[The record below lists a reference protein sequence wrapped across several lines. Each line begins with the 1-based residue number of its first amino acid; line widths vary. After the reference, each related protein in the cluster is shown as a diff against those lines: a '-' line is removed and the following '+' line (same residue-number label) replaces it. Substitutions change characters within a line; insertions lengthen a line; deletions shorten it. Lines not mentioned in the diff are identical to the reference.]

1 MGEGARADGR
11 GGEGQERHRV
21 CGAGKEDA
29 RPRGLLSSLQSHVL
43 ALGLARVLG
52 LQRVQQTG
60 HVRLGDAERVVADV
74 EGLLVDPEAV
84 LAPIGPRSLDILA
97 PDEGEE
103 VGTESQRDPLS
114 QVGVAEDAVDLH
126 GVVALDDNPLSV
138 LVGVD
143 VLGPEHALPAV
154 GLKELFL
161 AVAVRSVCAELI
173 GGHGRDAMT
182 ELLEALAI
190 VDCTPRAEGHR
201 EGRTLALR
209 ELLQD
214 GLLATG
220 ELEEDLH
227 LQDVR
232 VGSQEGLLLLLLL
245 LLEELD
251 QLTLA
256 RDCELGQDGILLE
269 ALKEHSVRG
278 GERERQVGHR
288 VGWKD
293 EGKCTYDY
301 RSFTFKF
308 THSESLWKTLGKTK
322 KKVFFL
328 FLVFFLFVLGGFL
341 VFFFCFGVKGA
352 S

>member
-1 MGEGARADGR
+1 M
-11 GGEGQERHRV
+11 
-21 CGAGKEDA
+21 
-29 RPRGLLSSLQSHVL
+29 
-43 ALGLARVLG
+43 
-52 LQRVQQTG
+52 
-60 HVRLGDAERVVADV
+60 RLGDAERVVADV

-84 LAPIGPRSLDILA
+84 LAPIGARSLNVLA

-126 GVVALDDNPLSV
+126 GVVAVDDNPLSV

-161 AVAVRSVCAELI
+161 AVAVRVVGAELV

-190 VDCTPRAEGHR
+190 VDCVPRAEGHR

-220 ELEEDLH
+220 ELVQDLR

-232 VGSQEGLLLLLLL
+232 IGSQEGLLLLLLL

-251 QLTLA
+251 ELTLA

-322 KKVFFL
+322 KSFFPFFGL
-328 FLVFFLFVLGGFL
+328 FS
-341 VFFFCFGVKGA
+341 FCFGWVLGFFLLFWG
-352 S
+352 